1 MVVVYVGSKRNKVN
15 KYWFHDGYMIFI
27 YCLVIFFFFLDS
39 KYERGDNKKY
49 LSNDRVHGNI
59 GFFKWLVMK
68 VGKKESSYR

>member
-1 MVVVYVGSKRNKVN
+1 MIPR
-15 KYWFHDGYMIFI
+15 WLHDI
-27 YCLVIFFFFLDS
+27 YLLSCIFFFFLDS

-49 LSNDRVHGNI
+49 LSCSNDRVHGNI